1 MDFQQPL
8 WVRCR
13 DISTWPCSNSHR
25 CIMLR
30 KVGLLGAVAS
40 AAAFTAPATL
50 PLRASSNVASSARPL
65 RAGAAAVEM
74 VDAGAVAAA
83 VPGLVALGVVL
94 QNNAAA
100 PAPAA
105 AAPATS
111 PTPAD
116 MPTIATAR
124 VCFCR
129 CPSPSLPPCAR
140 CEMHFAKLLRQ
151 GDRLR
156 LPTAVVLQRST
167 QSSRVSR
174 RTSRCGTTPC
184 RPRTPRSSPTFT

>member
-1 MDFQQPL
+1 
-8 WVRCR
+8 
-13 DISTWPCSNSHR
+13 
-25 CIMLR
+25 MLR

-65 RAGAAAVEM
+65 RAGAAAVQM

-105 AAPATS
+105 SAPATS
-111 PTPAD
+111 ATPAD

-124 VCFCR
+124 VRFCR
-129 CPSPSLPPCAR
+129 CRFPSLPPCAR
-140 CEMHFAKLLRQ
+140 CSLRNAFCEA
-151 GDRLR
+151 LAEVHS
-156 LPTAVVLQRST
+156 LATPESAVVFQRST
-167 QSSRVSR
+167 QSSHMCR

-184 RPRTPRSSPTFT
+184 RPRTPRSSLTCT

>member
-1 MDFQQPL
+1 
-8 WVRCR
+8 
-13 DISTWPCSNSHR
+13 
-25 CIMLR
+25 MLR

-140 CEMHFAKLLRQ
+140 CEMHFAKRLRQ

-156 LPTAVVLQRST
+156 LPSLRSFCSVALNHRACPGELQG
-167 QSSRVSR
+167 VER
-174 RTSRCGTTPC
+174 RPADQGREE
-184 RPRTPRSSPTFT
+184 RRQALRL